1 MSWVAVT
8 CPQCS
13 APLPRVAL
21 WRSVKCG
28 SCGALITKTESL
40 VKRET
45 FRQALLRA
53 RSSSSAGQVIQCGG
67 QAYTLMERLG
77 QGEMSEVFLAQ
88 RIGPMPFLAV
98 TKLSSAGHA
107 AEAHT
112 REAAVLRELQG
123 LAGEGTDAYFG
134 QMLPQVVAVGA
145 VAGDVPR
152 HALILKAPNGYW
164 GSLADLNVRFPQ
176 GLDPRHA
183 VWIWRRV
190 LGMLAFVHSRG
201 WAHGDVRPEHVLVH
215 PGDHGARL
223 IGWASAQRDAS
234 GAAQADDLMRSARVI
249 QILLGGSSES
259 ASGMNQVPAEFSAL
273 VKQAAQE
280 AAFCQQH
287 GASGLDAMLRSA
299 ARAAFGPPAFVP
311 LDL

>member
-1 MSWVAVT
+1 MAWVAVS

-40 VKRET
+40 VQRDT

-53 RSSSSAGQVIQCGG
+53 RSSSIAGQAIQCGG
-67 QAYTLMERLG
+67 QVFTLMARLG
-77 QGEMSEVFLAQ
+77 QGEVSEVYLAQ

-98 TKLSSAGHA
+98 TKLSSASHA
-107 AEAHT
+107 TDAHS
-112 REAAVLRELQG
+112 REATVLRELQD
-123 LAGEGTDAYFG
+123 LIGEGVDACFG
-134 QMLPQVVAVGA
+134 RMLPEVVAVGP
-145 VAGDVPR
+145 VAGDLPR
-152 HALILKAPNGYW
+152 HALVLKAPNGYW
-164 GSLADLNVRFPQ
+164 GSAADLNTRFPQ

-201 WAHGDVRPEHVLVH
+201 WVHGDVRPEHLLIH

-234 GAAQADDLMRSARVI
+234 GAAQAADLMRSARVI
-249 QILLGGSSES
+249 QILLGGISES
-259 ASGMNQVPAEFSAL
+259 ASGMDQVPSELSAL

-280 AAFCQQH
+280 TSFCQRQ
-287 GASGLDAMLRSA
+287 GAQGLDATLRKA
-299 ARAAFGPPAFVP
+299 AQDAFGPPAFIP

>member
-1 MSWVAVT
+1 MAWVAVS

-40 VKRET
+40 VQRDT

-53 RSSSSAGQVIQCGG
+53 RHSGAGLVIQCSG
-67 QAYTLMERLG
+67 QSYSLMERLG
-77 QGEMSEVFLAQ
+77 AGEVSEVHLAQ
-88 RIGPMPFLAV
+88 RLGPMPFLAV
-98 TKLSSAGHA
+98 IKLSTAGNA
-107 AEAHT
+107 AAVHV

-123 LAGEGTDAYFG
+123 LAGDGADAYFG
-134 QMLPQVVAVGA
+134 QLLPEVVTVGA

-152 HALILKAPNGYW
+152 HALVLKAPTGYW
-164 GSLADLNVRFPQ
+164 GSVADLNARFPQ

-201 WAHGDVRPEHVLVH
+201 WVHGDVRPEHVLVH

-223 IGWASAQRDAS
+223 IGWASAHRNAS
-234 GAAQADDLMRSARVI
+234 GVAQAADLMRSARVI
-249 QILLGGSSES
+249 QILLGGASES
-259 ASGMNQVPAEFSAL
+259 GSGMNQVPAELSPL
-273 VKQAAQE
+273 VKQAAQDT
-280 AAFCQQH
+280 AFCQQQ
-287 GASGLDAMLRSA
+287 GALGLDAALRSA